1 MRVVVMPIA
10 LITPPL
16 HVLGFGWHSRQ
27 DMVFSLCYLE

>member
-27 DMVFSLCYLE
+27 DMAFSLRHAE